1 MDAYRVTVEIRNETD
16 DYVSFHPWEPVHGHW
31 HTAAGAEIAW
41 SAYVNPGATET
52 FTLEN
57 AGLYGAEG
65 SFNIRLVAED
75 GAPGV
80 MYDIQAHAA
89 CPVLSDNAFGW
100 QWHVVHGIHTT
111 NDFLEVESAAN
122 AGGNGV
128 QIGQTLPASGNP
140 VEVLFVLR
148 KRQATM
154 PLDVWGEGRMRVDG
168 LVTGFEHAYNLN
180 RHDKGQGWNNKGRIP
195 NLIPVLSWAPDVLPI
210 PTNTILQMASM
221 GSPLYEPGVVLG
233 MRRILHRTDPA
244 ARIYLYSDKQNRFF
258 TGDDALGGEEAMED
272 DIKRMENWA
281 AFETWLD
288 RLKIRDLKRLAGPVD
303 AQTLPAPFNEIRMHG
318 PGKNGKPRK
327 TTWAWVYGF
336 A

>member
-1 MDAYRVTVEIRNETD
+1 MGAYRVTVEIRNETD
-16 DYVSFHPWEPVHGHW
+16 DYALFHPWEPIHGYW
-31 HTAAGAEIAW
+31 RTAAGAKIIGD
-41 SAYVNPGATET
+41 AYVNPGATET
-52 FTLEN
+52 FTLDN

-75 GAPGV
+75 GALGV
-80 MYDIQAHAA
+80 LYDIQAHAA
-89 CPVLSDNAFGW
+89 CPVLSDNVFGW
-100 QWHVVHGIHTT
+100 QWNMT
-111 NDFLEVESAAN
+111 NEFIEVESAAN

-128 QIGQTLPASGNP
+128 RIGQTLPASGNP

-148 KRQATM
+148 KLEATM
-154 PLDVWGEGRMRVDG
+154 PLDVWGEGRMRTDG
-168 LVTGFEHAYNLN
+168 LVTGFERAYNLN
-180 RHDKGQGWNNKGRIP
+180 RYDKGQGPDNKGRIP

-210 PTNTILQMASM
+210 PANTILQMASM

-233 MRRILHRTDPA
+233 MHRILHKTDPA
-244 ARIYLYSDKQNRFF
+244 ARIYIYSDTQNRFS
-258 TGDDALGGEEAMED
+258 TGNDALGGEEASKD
-272 DIKRMENWA
+272 DIRRMENWA

-288 RLKIRDLKRLAGPVD
+288 RLKKRDLKRLAGPVD
-303 AQTLPAPFNEIRMHG
+303 AQTLPAPFNEIQMHG